1 MYITANVT
9 VAKEC
14 LNMQFQSGIIK
25 YSFFRRSLCYE
36 HLASRLKT
44 RIEDFSFTSCCLSF
58 VGDAFV
64 GFSFF
69 PLVSFFFREFTLVL
83 VTLTRL
89 FSRTITFPIS
99 ITIASSISVTVS
111 VTLSSIVTISIARF
125 IITVLSSFTFCFTI
139 LLLGPGVLASLFF

>member
-36 HLASRLKT
+36 ALASRLKT
-44 RIEDFSFTSCCLSF
+44 RIDGFFSFTSCCLSF
-58 VGDAFV
+58 VGDTFV

-89 FSRTITFPIS
+89 FSRTITFTIS
-99 ITIASSISVTVS
+99 ITIASSIS

-125 IITVLSSFTFCFTI
+125 IITVLSTFTFCFTI
-139 LLLGPGVLASLFF
+139 LLLGPGVLASFFF